1 METKDIT
8 KQIKK
13 ELKLLSKN
21 TNFTVRM
28 YYPQVR
34 VGYTDGPT
42 EQEIKEVIQNNITGK
57 MSLNVTR
64 YMSTETQMELRKELG
79 FKDDDVYH
87 CGKTNDVNNSLIVQ
101 NKFNERSF

>member
-13 ELKLLSKN
+13 DLKLLSKN

-34 VGYTDGPT
+34 VGYEDGPT
-42 EQEIKEVIQNNITGK
+42 EEEVKEVIQKNITDK
-57 MSLNVTR
+57 MSLHITR
-64 YMSTETQMELRKELG
+64 YMSTEKQIELRNELG

-87 CGKTNDVNNSLIVQ
+87 CGKTNDVNNSLIIQ